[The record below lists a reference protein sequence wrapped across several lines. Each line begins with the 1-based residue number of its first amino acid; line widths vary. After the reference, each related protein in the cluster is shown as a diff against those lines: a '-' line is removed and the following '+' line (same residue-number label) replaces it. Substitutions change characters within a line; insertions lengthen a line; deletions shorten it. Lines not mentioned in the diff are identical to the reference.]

1 MKNTLKFTLL
11 TLIVSLLFSFKTKFV
26 GYKMECI
33 SLNSDK
39 YIEVNIW
46 NDKYKLKYIEKQAHK
61 ESLHG
66 LLYAGINSGK
76 NNCGT
81 QPPLLKN
88 ETDKLNFKKIEKKFF
103 SKKGDWNRFVK
114 SSSVNNEITLSTN
127 KVYQVQISKLEL
139 VKYLIEKKIIKSLN
153 NGF

>member
-1 MKNTLKFTLL
+1 MKNTLKF
-11 TLIVSLLFSFKTKFV
+11 ISLLFLVLVIFSFKTKFV
-26 GYKMECI
+26 GYQTECV
-33 SLNSDK
+33 SLNSDN
-39 YIEVNIW
+39 YIELKIW
-46 NDKYKLKYIEKQAHK
+46 NDNYKLKYLEKQAQK

-88 ETDKLNFKKIEKKFF
+88 EKDKVTFKKIEKKFF

-114 SSSVNNEITLSTN
+114 SSSADNEITQSTN
-127 KVYQVQISKLEL
+127 KVFQVQISKLEL